1 MITYDGKSYVDVV
14 FRWKG
19 SILQIDSRMWIS
31 LTCTWLISMALYI
44 GVPADSF
51 ANSGTSYLA
60 ILGKVLTFLMV
71 FRSKLTFDRFWKGA
85 RGRGAARGGRAEEG
99 GEARGERR
107 REAAAWWMGRG
118 VASPRLHHLNL
129 PPDSTSEFDR
139 PTRPPR
145 PRRLHNSTA

>member
-31 LTCTWLISMALYI
+31 LICTWLISVVLYI

-85 RGRGAARGGRAEEG
+85 RS
-99 GEARGERR
+99 
-107 REAAAWWMGRG
+107 GRG
-118 VASPRLHHLNL
+118 VARGGVRREREGGRRRAEGAGPRGG
-129 PPDSTSEFDR
+129 PGATSSNYQIA
-139 PTRPPR
+139 
-145 PRRLHNSTA
+145 RLCAAP